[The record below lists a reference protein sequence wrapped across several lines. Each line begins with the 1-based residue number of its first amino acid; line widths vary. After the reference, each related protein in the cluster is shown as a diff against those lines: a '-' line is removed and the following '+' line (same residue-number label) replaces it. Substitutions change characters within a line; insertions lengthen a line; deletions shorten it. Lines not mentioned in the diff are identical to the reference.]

1 MRFQMYSTERTL
13 TLRRAIVPLT
23 LLGVMLMPT
32 RRTTRQNRAL
42 AVEPQAKRMFVMRA
56 FVPNKPS
63 PGLAD
68 PTVPPEVSSRDGSA
82 WEDRVLR
89 CYYQDIGA
97 VPRLC
102 LEEERQLAQ
111 EIQAHLASQ
120 TAIEDLPTRL
130 DEPSDPLHIGQHRQ
144 QQAREIMITAN
155 LRLVVSIAKQFAQ
168 HGMPLLDLIQ
178 EGNLGLMRAVEK
190 FDPCRGYK
198 FSTYASWW
206 IRAYMARALFEQG
219 RTVRVPAYLTEVSG
233 RVKRAYQH
241 LQSTHERPPT
251 PAEVAEAVGISAE
264 KVRLILELNQQ
275 VVSLEELGRNY
286 PEVTSPLHPGLP
298 ALSPLQS
305 SPVEAT
311 LQQDL
316 NTHLRQLLEVLTPRE
331 RQIILLRF
339 GLGGEREHTLEEI
352 GKHFALSRE
361 RIRQIEQVAMEKLR
375 SSSRR
380 LCLEGLWN
388 N

>member
-1 MRFQMYSTERTL
+1 M
-13 TLRRAIVPLT
+13 I
-23 LLGVMLMPT
+23 MPI
-32 RRTTRQNRAL
+32 RRTTRKDRSL

-56 FVPNKPS
+56 FTPKGHTSV
-63 PGLAD
+63 LAD
-68 PTVPPEVSSRDGSA
+68 PALPTEVSTRGTET

-97 VPRLC
+97 VPRLQ
-102 LEEERQLAQ
+102 LEEERQLAR
-111 EIQAHLASQ
+111 EIQQCRASQ
-120 TAIEDLPTRL
+120 TTTDERADDLGSPH
-130 DEPSDPLHIGQHRQ
+130 DPLHTAQKRGE
-144 QQAREIMITAN
+144 QAREVMITAN

-168 HGMPLLDLIQ
+168 HGMPVLDLIQ

-190 FDPCRGYK
+190 FDPSRGYK

-206 IRAYMARALFEQG
+206 IRAYIARALFEQG

-233 RVKRAYQH
+233 RVKRAYHH
-241 LQSTHERPPT
+241 LQSAHECTPT

-264 KVRLILELNQQ
+264 KVRLILELGQQ
-275 VVSLEELGRNY
+275 VVSLEDLGRNY
-286 PEVTSPLHPGLP
+286 PEVTAPVRLGLP
-298 ALSPLQS
+298 SMSPLQA

-316 NTHLRQLLEVLTPRE
+316 NAHLQQLLEVLTPRE
-331 RQIILLRF
+331 RQIITLRF

-375 SSSRR
+375 GSSRR
-380 LCLEGLWN
+380 LRLEGLVSN
-388 N
+388 

>member
-1 MRFQMYSTERTL
+1 MSL
-13 TLRRAIVPLT
+13 
-23 LLGVMLMPT
+23 
-32 RRTTRQNRAL
+32 RRTTRKNRSL

-56 FVPNKPS
+56 FTPKRPS
-63 PGLAD
+63 TVLAD
-68 PTVPPEVSSRDGSA
+68 PAVPTEVSSRDGDT

-111 EIQAHLASQ
+111 EIQQCLASP
-120 TAIEDLPTRL
+120 TTMPTTIDDLPAKL
-130 DEPSDPLHIGQHRQ
+130 DAPSDPWRIAQQRS
-144 QQAREIMITAN
+144 QQAREVMITAN

-168 HGMPLLDLIQ
+168 PGMPLLDLIQ

-190 FDPCRGYK
+190 FDPSRGYK

-206 IRAYMARALFEQG
+206 IRAYIARALFEQG
-219 RTVRVPAYLTEVSG
+219 RTVRVPAYLSEVSG
-233 RVKRAYQH
+233 RVKRAYQQ
-241 LQSTHERPPT
+241 LQSAHERPPT
-251 PAEVAEAVGISAE
+251 PAEVAEAVGLAAE

-275 VVSLEELGRNY
+275 VVSLEDLGRNY
-286 PEVTSPLHPGLP
+286 PEAASPMRPGLFSM
-298 ALSPLQS
+298 SPLQS

-316 NTHLRQLLEVLTPRE
+316 NAHLQQLLEVLTARE
-331 RQIILLRF
+331 RRIIMLRF

-352 GKHFALSRE
+352 GKHFELSRE

-375 SSSRR
+375 GSSRR
-380 LCLEGLWN
+380 LRLEGLLTN
-388 N
+388 